1 MSIDRTTTTTTTI
14 TPQPPLN
21 YCSVVPAWLDWPPLA
36 LLIIFGLSQINI
48 ITTIAQR
55 QRVDVVPRV
64 LMQIS
69 QTVLHSPITFHSL
82 SLLWSDL
89 CPLSIIDSTRMSH
102 SFDMGAMSPI
112 LTRVCTLACTVPH
125 THNHSHSHTHYN
137 QSNHSH
143 FTQTSPM
150 PRHQGNLHIILAL
163 KPARIFLFYS
173 TSWYCVCHVTDH
185 TRSPACTHFL
195 IIPKLTFTHLSPHA
209 HVWCLCSMSLTLFVM
224 FVLRLVRS
232 LDVAASI
239 SRFNVT
245 CLKDWGTWL
254 GLFRWCWMVLI
265 LWSPFISSYF
275 CFFLFPSL
283 HIVEAVMPPVA
294 LFRLQSASSA
304 NVLLLTVLIFWSV
317 EACHWHCPESLVAKA
332 YTKI

>member
-14 TPQPPLN
+14 TPQPPSN
-21 YCSVVPAWLDWPPLA
+21 YCSVAPAWLDWPPLA

-55 QRVDVVPRV
+55 QHVDVVPRA
-64 LMQIS
+64 LMQMS

-89 CPLSIIDSTRMSH
+89 CPLSIIDSTRLSH

-125 THNHSHSHTHYN
+125 THDHSHSHSHYN

-173 TSWYCVCHVTDH
+173 TSWYCVCHITDH

-209 HVWCLCSMSLTLFVM
+209 HV
-224 FVLRLVRS
+224 
-232 LDVAASI
+232 
-239 SRFNVT
+239 
-245 CLKDWGTWL
+245 
-254 GLFRWCWMVLI
+254 
-265 LWSPFISSYF
+265 
-275 CFFLFPSL
+275 
-283 HIVEAVMPPVA
+283 
-294 LFRLQSASSA
+294 
-304 NVLLLTVLIFWSV
+304 
-317 EACHWHCPESLVAKA
+317 
-332 YTKI
+332 